1 MKRVEVR
8 PYGVSKGAAISRILE
23 QLSALEAEHVLLSH
37 SNPNPNQH
45 SRGHA
50 FHCLP
55 PFSAVCTGTRSPSYA
70 RAALTTLHGTVVVP

>member
-55 PFSAVCTGTRSPSYA
+55 PFSAVCTA
-70 RAALTTLHGTVVVP
+70 LAAPRTHALL

>member
-45 SRGHA
+45 SRGH
-50 FHCLP
+50 HCLP
-55 PFSAVCTGTRSPSYA
+55 PFSAVCT
-70 RAALTTLHGTVVVP
+70 ALAPPRTHALL